1 MNSNWNIF
9 QGKLRINRLFIFSIT
24 FLITLLVLIPLS
36 RTQEPIKI
44 TVMMQA
50 LEATQW
56 EPLEARFEKAN
67 PDIDLEIIKAP
78 NATNLVEDLYTS
90 AFILGDTPYDLAYLD
105 MVWLPKFAAAGWLRD
120 LYEFITPEELEGF
133 LPGDVEGG
141 IFQGGLY
148 RMPFRSDGGMLYYR
162 SDMLA
167 ENGYEPPDTFE
178 ELVTIAEDLQA
189 KGVAK
194 WGFVWQGKQYEGLPA
209 MFIEILEG
217 FGAYWINADTLEVGL
232 DEENAI
238 AAVEFLRNTVLK
250 GISPP
255 GVTTYAEEESRRLFE
270 AGETVFLRNWPYVA
284 VMAADSDIA
293 GKYGLKPMVHREG
306 YASAAC
312 QGGWG
317 LGITSNS
324 PHPEEAWR
332 VVEFVASEE
341 NQRQFVLETGYIPSL
356 RSLYNDPA
364 IVAKYPHYPQ
374 LLEVVENATLRP
386 PIVQYAQASDILQRY
401 LSAALTDTMTSEQ
414 AMRAAAAETRSL
426 LVKFD

>member
-9 QGKLRINRLFIFSIT
+9 QGKSRINRLFIFLIT
-24 FLITLLVLIPLS
+24 FLITLLVLIPPS
-36 RTQEPIKI
+36 QTQEPIKI

-120 LYEFITPEELEGF
+120 LYEFITSEELEGF
-133 LPGDVEGG
+133 LPGDVAGG

-284 VMAADSDIA
+284 VMAADSEIA

-356 RSLYNDPA
+356 RSLYNDPT

-426 LVKFD
+426 LVKFN

>member
-1 MNSNWNIF
+1 MNSNRNIF
-9 QGKLRINRLFIFSIT
+9 QAQSKIKRLFLFGIT

-36 RTQEPIKI
+36 RTQQPTKI

-50 LEATQW
+50 LEAAQW
-56 EPLEARFEKAN
+56 EPLETRFEKAN

-90 AFILGDTPYDLAYLD
+90 AFILGDNPYDLAYLD
-105 MVWLPKFAAAGWLRD
+105 VVWLPKFAAAGWLRD
-120 LYEFITPEELEGF
+120 LSEFISPEELEVF
-133 LPGDVEGG
+133 LPGDVAGG
-141 IFQGGLY
+141 IFKGKLY

-167 ENGYEPPDTFE
+167 ENGYEPPDTFD
-178 ELVTIAEDLQA
+178 ELITIAEDLQA

-217 FGAYWINADTLEVGL
+217 FGGYWIDADTLEVGL
-232 DEENAI
+232 DGENAI
-238 AAVEFLRNTVLK
+238 AAVEFLRNTMQK

-255 GVTTYAEEESRRLFE
+255 GVTTYAEEETRRLFE

-284 VMAADSDIA
+284 VMAAESEIA
-293 GKYGLKPMVHREG
+293 GKYGLKPMVHQPG
-306 YASAAC
+306 YTSSAC

-317 LGITSNS
+317 LGITANS

-332 VVEFVASEE
+332 VIEFVVSEE

-356 RSLYNDPA
+356 RSLYNDPQ
-364 IVAKYPHYPQ
+364 IVAQYPHYPQ
-374 LLEVVENATLRP
+374 LLEVVENGTLRP

-426 LVKFD
+426 LRN